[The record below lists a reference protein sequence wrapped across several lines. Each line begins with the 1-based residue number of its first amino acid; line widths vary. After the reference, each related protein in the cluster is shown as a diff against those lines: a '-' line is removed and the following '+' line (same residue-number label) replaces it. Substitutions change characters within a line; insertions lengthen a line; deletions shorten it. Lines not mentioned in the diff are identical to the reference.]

1 VEVILLQHVDNL
13 GRRGEVVRV
22 RPGYARNFLVP
33 RGFAAAATAGAKRRV
48 EQESRKFVEQDNKA
62 RADATAVAEKLA
74 AIELT
79 VAVKADE
86 DGKLYGSVSAV
97 DLQHLLVAQGVTLE
111 RRQIVLDVP
120 FKQLGDFEVLVK
132 LHLDVRGTIKVHI
145 VRE

>member
-1 VEVILLQHVDNL
+1 MEVILLQHVDNL
-13 GRRGEVVRV
+13 GRRGEVVKV
-22 RPGYARNFLVP
+22 RPGYARNYLVP
-33 RGFAAAATAGAKRRV
+33 RGLVAAATPGAKRRV

-62 RADATAVAEKLA
+62 RNDATAVAEKLA

-86 DGKLYGSVSAV
+86 DGKLYGSVSPV

-111 RRQIVLDVP
+111 RRQIGLDQP
-120 FKQLGDFEVLVK
+120 FKQLGDFEVPVK
-132 LHLDVRGTIKVHI
+132 LHLDVRSAIKLHI

>member
-1 VEVILLQHVDNL
+1 MEVILLQHVDNL
-13 GRRGEVVRV
+13 GRRGEVVKV
-22 RPGYARNFLVP
+22 RPGYARNYLVP
-33 RGFAAAATAGAKRRV
+33 RGLVAAATAGAKRRV

-62 RADATAVAEKLA
+62 RSDATAIAEKLA

-86 DGKLYGSVSAV
+86 DGKLYGSVSPM

-111 RRQIVLDVP
+111 RRQIGLDQP
-120 FKQLGDFEVLVK
+120 FKQLGDFEVPVK
-132 LHLDVRGTIKVHI
+132 LHLDVRGTIKLHI

>member
-13 GRRGEVVRV
+13 GRRGDVVKV
-22 RPGYARNFLVP
+22 RPGYARNYLVP
-33 RGFAAAATAGAKRRV
+33 RGLVAAATAGAKRRV

-62 RADATAVAEKLA
+62 RNDATAIAEQLA

-86 DGKLYGSVSAV
+86 DGKLYGSVSPV
-97 DLQHLLVAQGVTLE
+97 DLQNLLVAQGVTLE
-111 RRQIVLDVP
+111 RRQIGLDQP
-120 FKQLGDFEVLVK
+120 FKQLGDFEVPVK
-132 LHLDVRGTIKVHI
+132 LHLDVRGTIKLHI